1 MTVEHPSER
10 LVGRYARGEVDIPAD
25 EVWAVES
32 HLESCAACRA
42 RLATAVEG
50 STSALLDAVWTDLE
64 PRLVPQPRPRRHR
77 LRGLAGWISPTMVPW
92 LVMTMAVTLLAVLLD
107 TFAGWNTGPS
117 GDELPLV
124 LLVAPVL
131 PVLGVAAAWAKALDP
146 MHEVVASTPRA
157 GLYLLLRRTVSVLV
171 VVIPTL
177 FVAGWGS
184 STALWLVP
192 CLAFTTGTLALSGLV
207 GITRAAAGLI
217 AVWAVVIVAPPVA
230 LDQPS
235 VVLHENGLPVWGA
248 LFVLGGLVVAVRR
261 GAYADLG
268 AHR

>member
-32 HLESCAACRA
+32 HLESCAGCRT
-42 RLATAVEG
+42 RLANVVEG
-50 STSALLDAVWTDLE
+50 STSALVEAVWTDLE
-64 PRLVPQPRPRRHR
+64 PRLTPRRRPRWNP
-77 LRGLAGWISPTMVPW
+77 LRRLAGWTTPAMVPW
-92 LVMTMAVTLLAVLLD
+92 LVMTTAVTLVALLFD
-107 TFAGWNTGPS
+107 RFARSPDNPVS
-117 GDELPLV
+117 LV

-131 PVLGVAAAWAKALDP
+131 PVLGVAVSWAKALDP

-177 FVAGWGS
+177 LVAGQGS
-184 STALWLVP
+184 STALWLLP
-192 CLAFTTGTLALSGLV
+192 CLAFTTGTLALGGLV

-217 AVWAVVIVAPPVA
+217 AVWAAVIVAPTVA

-235 VVLHENGLPVWGA
+235 FALHENGLPVWCA
-248 LFVLGGLVVAVRR
+248 LFVLGALVVAVRR

>member
-32 HLESCAACRA
+32 HLESCAVCRA
-42 RLATAVEG
+42 RLANVVEG
-50 STSALLDAVWTDLE
+50 STSALVEAVWTDLE
-64 PRLVPQPRPRRHR
+64 PRLTPRVRPRWNP
-77 LRGLAGWISPTMVPW
+77 LRGLAGWTTPAMVPW
-92 LVMTMAVTLLAVLLD
+92 LVMTTAVTLLALLFD
-107 TFAGWNTGPS
+107 RYARSPENQVS
-117 GDELPLV
+117 LV

-131 PVLGVAAAWAKALDP
+131 PVLGVAVSWSKALDP
-146 MHEVVASTPRA
+146 MHEIVASTPRA
-157 GLYLLLRRTVSVLV
+157 GLHLLLRRTVSVLV

-177 FVAGWGS
+177 VVAGQDS
-184 STALWLVP
+184 STALWLLP
-192 CLAFTTGTLALSGLV
+192 CLAFTTGTLALGGLI

-217 AVWAVVIVAPPVA
+217 AVWAAVIVAPTVA

-235 VVLHENGLPVWGA
+235 FALHENGLPVWGA
-248 LFVLGGLVVAVRR
+248 LFVLGALVVAVRR

-268 AHR
+268 THR